1 MKIGIDIGGS
11 HVAVGLINQTGKILC
26 KSEKN
31 IADKLE
37 KKDFAKILI
46 NTIIEQIQNVLEEA
60 KKNITQV
67 NLIGIAVPGM
77 VSKTSII
84 KAENLHIKDLEIA
97 SEINKYFN
105 VPIKLKNDAKC
116 AALAEKEY
124 GSLKKAKDAIFLT
137 LGTGIGGA
145 VFLNGELLVPS
156 KYEGFEIGHI
166 IIEKNGLKCNCGR
179 NGCFEKYASMKAL
192 KEKIAKQIGKET
204 ITGEELKEILER
216 NIEDEQIENIVN
228 EYIDNLTI
236 GLGNL
241 INIFE
246 PEVISIGGSFA
257 YYEKTLLNK
266 LIKRLEKE
274 ELFNKKNMPKIVLAK
289 LKNDAGIIG
298 AVLN

>member
-11 HVAVGLINQTGKILC
+11 HVAVGLINPSGRIIC

-31 IADKLE
+31 ISNKLNE
-37 KKDFAKILI
+37 EDFSKTLI
-46 NTIIEQIQNVLEEA
+46 ETIIEQIEVVLEQS
-60 KKNITQV
+60 KKDITDV

-84 KAENLHIKDLEIA
+84 KAENLHIRDLPIVK
-97 SEINKYFN
+97 EINKFYN
-105 VPIKLKNDAKC
+105 IPIKLRNDAKC

-145 VFLNGELLVPS
+145 AFLNGELLVPT

-166 IIEKNGLKCNCGR
+166 TLERNGLPCNCGR
-179 NGCFEKYASMKAL
+179 RGCFEKYASMKVL
-192 KEKIAKQIGKET
+192 KEKVAKKIGKEN
-204 ITGEELKEILER
+204 ITGEELKEILE
-216 NIEDEQIENIVN
+216 NTEDVEINSIVD
-228 EYIDNLTI
+228 EYVEDLT
-236 GLGNL
+236 LGIASL

-246 PEVISIGGSFA
+246 PEIISIGGSFA

-266 LIKRLEKE
+266 INERLEKE
-274 ELFNKKNMPKIVLAK
+274 AIFNKNNRPKIVLAK

-298 AVLN
+298 SVLN